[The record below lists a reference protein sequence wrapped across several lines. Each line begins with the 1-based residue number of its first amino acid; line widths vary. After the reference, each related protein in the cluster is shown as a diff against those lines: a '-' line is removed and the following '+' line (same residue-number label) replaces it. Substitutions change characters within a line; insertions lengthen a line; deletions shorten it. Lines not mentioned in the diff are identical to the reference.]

1 MHTNIKVLGNIGPAT
16 EAELACIQGRNSP
29 DLTTSTR
36 SLVVEHPEEHC
47 PASIVNR
54 LTHSRLVALRHPFD
68 VQILNGDQ
76 TVSINQEAGELV
88 QKVLT
93 LPSNLSMQACQDAAS
108 PTTGVQRVASL
119 GFGQSLLALAV
130 ETWGFDLG
138 SVRQGNEVVKAH
150 IQTYSGAS
158 MRGGSWCRH
167 FESKG
172 GEPLTVSRTGE
183 HHILN
188 HSIFR
193 DSPMPTDAKFTDILN
208 PQASLGRQ
216 ANTVS
221 EAKLQGSETLSR
233 LKARS
238 SPYALEE
245 SPIVFIQTA
254 KNLLTGREVQQGKF
268 SIFLT
273 QQLEIGS
280 LVGVADRAANIASSR
295 ASDVPRQRYRVYNRC
310 SAARQASAAVPWS
323 DISCTGK
330 RGASNLLSVQAYHTK
345 KGESRALHPVP

>member
-1 MHTNIKVLGNIGPAT
+1 
-16 EAELACIQGRNSP
+16 
-29 DLTTSTR
+29 
-36 SLVVEHPEEHC
+36 
-47 PASIVNR
+47 
-54 LTHSRLVALRHPFD
+54 
-68 VQILNGDQ
+68 
-76 TVSINQEAGELV
+76 
-88 QKVLT
+88 
-93 LPSNLSMQACQDAAS
+93 
-108 PTTGVQRVASL
+108 
-119 GFGQSLLALAV
+119 
-130 ETWGFDLG
+130 
-138 SVRQGNEVVKAH
+138 
-150 IQTYSGAS
+150 
-158 MRGGSWCRH
+158 
-167 FESKG
+167 
-172 GEPLTVSRTGE
+172 
-183 HHILN
+183 
-188 HSIFR
+188 
-193 DSPMPTDAKFTDILN
+193 MPTDAKFTDILN

-254 KNLLTGREVQQGKF
+254 KNLLTSREVQQGKV

-345 KGESRALHPVP
+345 KGESRALHSAP